1 MVDVNTAARVLVFDS
16 GVGGLSVLSHLQ
28 QRLPNLTISYV
39 MDDAWCPY
47 GEKADSRLQER
58 MQLVMARAIE
68 RCQPDLVVVACNT
81 ASTLSLQ
88 SFRQAFSLPF
98 VGVVPAIKPAY
109 EKTASGAVVLLATAA
124 TVQRDYVMDL
134 WSRFG
139 QGRSLIRLAC
149 PELVAMAEGKLR
161 GQIISTQLWQEL
173 VENLRRKLKV
183 ELRHDESVAAFVLG
197 CTHFPL
203 VRDELVRAW
212 GESCLWLDSGA
223 AVAERVANLL
233 VSSERACAGKRLVDG
248 GKDRVQEVAARRIN
262 QGTHKGGTSGICWHT
277 SEQLDVGL
285 AQRLTPHQL
294 QLAGCLFD

>member
-1 MVDVNTAARVLVFDS
+1 LVGENAAARVLVFDS
-16 GVGGLSVLSHLQ
+16 GVGGLSVLSHIL
-28 QRLPNLTISYV
+28 QRLPSVDISYV

-47 GEKADSRLQER
+47 GEKADAYLQER

-88 SFRQAFSLPF
+88 SFRQAFTLPF

-109 EKTASGAVVLLATAA
+109 EKTTSGAVVLLATAA

-149 PELVAMAEGKLR
+149 PELVAMAEDKLR
-161 GQIISTQLWQEL
+161 GQLIEAQQWQEL
-173 VENLRRKLKV
+173 VDILRDKVTAELKSG
-183 ELRHDESVAAFVLG
+183 ESVEAFVLG

-203 VRDELVRAW
+203 LRDELMQAW
-212 GESCLWLDSGA
+212 RDPCLWLDSGA

-233 VSSERACAGKRLVDG
+233 ASGQAQSRKRDALGHQHRGQKMAASGFNRESNKGEVSA
-248 GKDRVQEVAARRIN
+248 
-262 QGTHKGGTSGICWHT
+262 TCWHT
-277 SEQLDVGL
+277 SEQLDTGL
-285 AQRLTPHQL
+285 AERLASHQL
-294 QLAGCLFD
+294 QLAGCLFE